1 MAMTHFHGTS
11 VSTSG
16 NLPDVGEQIK
26 RFTLTG
32 VDLGDLNEATFAGK
46 RIVFNMFPSVDT
58 DVCAASV
65 RRFNELASG
74 MDNTVVLCV
83 SMDLPFALS
92 RFCAAEGLDNVIPA
106 SAFRS
111 DFGQDF
117 GVVLEDSPLKGLFGR
132 AVVVTDEQG
141 VVHHRELVSEITEEP
156 NYDTALAALR

>member
-1 MAMTHFHGTS
+1 MAITHFHGTD
-11 VSTSG
+11 VTTSG

-26 RFTLTG
+26 RFSLAG
-32 VDLGDLNEATFAGK
+32 SDLADLSEATFAGK
-46 RIVFNMFPSVDT
+46 RIVFNIFPSVGT

-92 RFCAAEGLDNVIPA
+92 RFGAAEGLDNVIPA

-111 DFGQDF
+111 TFGKDFGI
-117 GVVLEDSPLKGLFGR
+117 VLEGSPLKGLFGR

-141 VVHHRELVSEITEEP
+141 VVHHQELVSEITEEP
-156 NYDTALAALR
+156 DYDAALAALR